1 MEKQHKCSKCSKKIA
16 SRHSLSRHKKMFC
29 KERNS
34 QSYDSVDQQ
43 DVFPSTASDIE
54 KPTSKEI
61 PDSDP
66 EESSEDEEQSDDD
79 EESYSDIEPIDM
91 TAVDAS
97 DADEEE
103 NMDLEDEIEDE
114 KEALKSFND
123 KVMKTTEFLT
133 RHDVKEM
140 KQILDD
146 LAENTLIEE
155 EVALLQE
162 LIPKFLDEEKPDI
175 TPIEDVILKIKDQ
188 VPKKSQLARF
198 MMLLKDISR
207 NYFRVS
213 DIFRRM
219 KVILDDE
226 RSVKEDISK
235 GLKTLFGERLIS
247 DDQFDKLMTMV
258 DTLDLKKL
266 MGVVMKEKI
275 ARGGQF
281 LPRKTK
287 DLRRKL
293 EEWSTLYQ
301 KESTGGLKDKIL
313 AALHELKFRN
323 AINEK
328 VYTNILKDVD
338 CI

>member
-1 MEKQHKCSKCSKKIA
+1 MEKQHKCSKCSKKLA

-29 KERNS
+29 KEQNS

-123 KVMKTTEFLT
+123 KLMKTTEFLT

-247 DDQFDKLMTMV
+247 DDQFDKLMTIA

-266 MGVVMKEKI
+266 
-275 ARGGQF
+275 
-281 LPRKTK
+281 K